1 MMGRVF
7 VRRVARCPKSNDMD
21 TENNITGKA
30 TTERVEDM
38 DPIHDVD
45 PTIDDVKTNDE
56 LMYILVIC

>member
-1 MMGRVF
+1 
-7 VRRVARCPKSNDMD
+7 MD

-56 LMYILVIC
+56 LMYILVVIIEVSIKNVHCI